1 MALCS
6 LIEITNSLVTSQC
19 KTTHKIAIV
28 LHYLRTNAVLCDLE
42 DVRQRTALL
51 EEAEYYGI
59 QSLIDRLKMDN
70 TCLEFDGV
78 DDYVDLGVFPTLPV
92 YVGAGIS

>member
-1 MALCS
+1 M
-6 LIEITNSLVTSQC
+6 
-19 KTTHKIAIV
+19 
-28 LHYLRTNAVLCDLE
+28 CDKA

-59 QSLIDRLKMDN
+59 QSLIDRLKIDN
-70 TCLEFDGV
+70 SCLEFDGV

-92 YVGAGIS
+92 YVSYLHKFLLTISVSLPPRVFHVFVLTNFSSQEGS

>member
-1 MALCS
+1 VVL
-6 LIEITNSLVTSQC
+6 EILLNYV
-19 KTTHKIAIV
+19 AII
-28 LHYLRTNAVLCDLE
+28 LHYLRTNTILCNRE
-42 DVRQRTALL
+42 DTIQRTALL

-59 QSLIDRLKMDN
+59 QTLLDRLKMEN

-92 YVGAGIS
+92 YVQTKCSLA